1 MWLINGDNSCNK
13 FKLHLLAKP
22 LNFFATIIFLAK
34 LLYLCDKTS
43 TSWQNLFISW
53 LDLYF
58 LALNFNFIAK
68 TLPIDKTFMYFKL
81 EFYLTKPLFFI
92 AKVQLVDKTFH

>member
-22 LNFFATIIFLAK
+22 LNFFATIFFFGKTFLFVRQNIYLLAK
-34 LLYLCDKTS
+34 S
-43 TSWQNLFISW
+43 
-53 LDLYF
+53 LYF

-81 EFYLTKPLFFI
+81 EFYFLTKPLFFI
-92 AKVQLVDKTFH
+92 VKVQLVDKTFH